1 MKTEGRKY
9 EQLASFTTAKLK
21 SYLNVNHGQILK
33 SIFEQENTFKV
44 NLPLKQRFIQQN
56 ITKPYDK
63 LLTLIAGYQNKN
75 EFISYYEN
83 LMLLLVSHNLDED
96 NFHKELESA
105 QYLKALESLR
115 VKYLGRKGIVADL
128 LNELKN
134 LPVEKK
140 KQQGKKVNDLKREIE
155 EAIGKK
161 TQFLVDSSQSSKK
174 EFFDISIP
182 GVKHP
187 RGHFHPRTII
197 TRQVESIFQ
206 SMGFSVVDGP
216 ELETDWY
223 NFEALNIPKDH
234 PARDMQDTFYVP
246 PVGESADGSD
256 LVMRTHTSPMQVR
269 FMEKNTPPLRIIVPG
284 RVFRRE
290 STDASHDYQFY
301 QVEGLMVDKHISV
314 ANFKAIITE
323 FFSRFFG
330 QKVAVRLRPSYFP
343 FTEPSF
349 EIDIS
354 CVFCDEKGCRIC
366 AQGGWLEI
374 AGAGMVNQKVFEASG
389 YVRNEWQGFA
399 FGFGLDRLIM
409 MKYKIDDIRLLN
421 SGDLRFLRQF

>member
-1 MKTEGRKY
+1 MNMNIQDITNNFQKE
-9 EQLASFTTAKLK
+9 
-21 SYLNVNHGQILK
+21 I
-33 SIFEQENTFKV
+33 ENA
-44 NLPLKQRFIQQN
+44 Q
-56 ITKPYDK
+56 
-63 LLTLIAGYQNKN
+63 
-75 EFISYYEN
+75 
-83 LMLLLVSHNLDED
+83 D
-96 NFHKELESA
+96 NN
-105 QYLKALESLR
+105 ALESLR

-128 LNELKN
+128 LNSLKN

-140 KQQGKKVNDLKREIE
+140 KQQGKEVNDLKKEIE
-155 EAIGKK
+155 EAIKEK
-161 TQFLVDSSQSSKK
+161 TQFLVADSQSLEK
-174 EFFDISIP
+174 EWFDISIP
-182 GVKHP
+182 GFKHP

-197 TRQVESIFQ
+197 MRQVETIFQ
-206 SMGFSVVDGP
+206 SMGFSVVGGP

-246 PVGESADGSD
+246 PISEYSDSED

-269 FMEKNTPPLRIIVPG
+269 YMEKNNPPLRIIVPG

-301 QVEGLMVDKHISV
+301 QIEGLMVDKHISV
-314 ANFKAIITE
+314 ANFRAVITE

-354 CVFCDEKGCRIC
+354 CVFCSQKGCRIC

-374 AGAGMVNQKVFEASG
+374 AGAGMVNQKVFESSG
-389 YVRNEWQGFA
+389 YARNEWQGFA
-399 FGFGLDRLIM
+399 FGFGLDRLAM